1 MLTYANGRITAHEV
15 VGILHSGG
23 TKFVANTHIAMI
35 AMKQS
40 RKATQKR
47 FQILGTSSQKFD
59 LSTSWSI
66 CQDISRKWIVISANL
81 FCGTPCDIVRE

>member
-66 CQDISRKWIVISANL
+66 CQDISRK
-81 FCGTPCDIVRE
+81 